1 MSISLWGTE
10 FFVTST
16 WDGDQ
21 TFPAVQAFASGGFVS
36 VWEDRGGATTELRGQ
51 LFYANG
57 GKHGV
62 EFVINSTSAN
72 TQAEPTIAL
81 LSDGRFVVAWVD
93 DSGANGEPGWGIRAR
108 VFNPDG
114 SAVGS
119 DFRVNTTSVL
129 NQVQVSIAALADGGF
144 IVTYSDTDFI
154 DQSQAWTYSH
164 VLSRAFGADLL
175 AVSPTDSVVA
185 ADAGKI
191 EFLSDAVGLDQG
203 YVVVFAQQDTAASN
217 SVLRGRIFGDD
228 GVGATE
234 FAISD
239 FPGGNVLNP
248 AATRLADGRFVV
260 VWTEEAA
267 DGAKAIKARFF
278 EADGTASG
286 TAFTVNGIALA
297 TAPDMNDQIG
307 VTALPEGGFA
317 VTYTNPASPLRWD
330 IRAAMFDGTGQRI
343 GADTLISPAD
353 VEGSKALPSV
363 TTLADGRLMTTWLD
377 NSGRMFDP
385 VGISGQ
391 ILEIRT
397 KAVSL
402 SGTDADDDYIGTAFH
417 DVLRGGNG
425 EDWLEGADGNDFL
438 EGGAGGD
445 TLYGGVGNDIL
456 QGGAGAD
463 TLNGGTGDDVLDGGD
478 GLDEMS
484 GGAGDDTYI
493 LRNLSD
499 VAFEEAGEGFDT
511 AVVFEDVFL
520 EAVST
525 IEALTAASGARVAF
539 LTGNDDNNRLTGNE
553 GANTID
559 GRSGDDT
566 LIGGGGDDV
575 FIIDSQGDRV
585 SDASGYDKVVASAS
599 FALQEG
605 SGIELLEADASS
617 FWNTLSLTGD
627 SAANIICGNSGWST
641 LRGMGGD
648 DVLYGKSGKDSLS
661 GGTGRDTFVFDTK
674 PNKIFNRD
682 KITDFK
688 PVDDTIY
695 LDNSVFKKL
704 GKGSFTKPGKL
715 NKAFF
720 KISDKARDKNDY
732 VVYDKKKG
740 VLWYDAD
747 GSGKGAAVEISTL
760 SKKLKM
766 SALDFFVI

>member
-10 FFVTST
+10 FFVNST
-16 WDGDQ
+16 WEGDQ

-51 LFYANG
+51 LFYADGN
-57 GKHGV
+57 KHGV

-72 TQAEPTIAL
+72 TQAEPTIAV
-81 LSDGRFVVAWVD
+81 LSDGRFVVAWAD
-93 DSGANGEPGWGIRAR
+93 DSGADGEPGWGIRAR

-114 SAVGS
+114 SAVGP
-119 DFRVNTTSVL
+119 DFRVNTTGAEH
-129 NQVQVSIAALADGGF
+129 QVEVSIDALANGGF
-144 IVTYSDTDFI
+144 VVTYSDFGAVNPTTD
-154 DQSQAWTYSH
+154 YSH
-164 VLSRAFGADLL
+164 VRARVYGADLQPV
-175 AVSPTDSVVA
+175 AVADSTVA
-185 ADAGKI
+185 IDAAKLQALP
-191 EFLSDAVGLDQG
+191 EVVGLEHG
-203 YVVVFAQQDTAASN
+203 YAVVFVEWDDATSN
-217 SVLRGRIFGDD
+217 SVLRGRVFGDD
-228 GVGATE
+228 GVGSTE

-239 FPGGNVLNP
+239 FPGGDVRGP
-248 AATRLADGRFVV
+248 AATRLADGRLVA

-267 DGAKAIKARFF
+267 DGAKAIKARLF
-278 EADGTASG
+278 EPDGTASG

-297 TAPDMNDQIG
+297 TAPDMNDKIG

-317 VTYTNPASPLRWD
+317 VTYTNPASALRWG

-343 GADTLISPAD
+343 GADTLISPVD
-353 VEGSKALPSV
+353 VEGSKGVSSV
-363 TTLADGRLMTTWLD
+363 TTLADGRLMTAWLD
-377 NSGRMFDP
+377 NSGRIFDP

-402 SGTDADDDYIGTAFH
+402 SGTDADDDYIGTTFH

-425 EDWLEGADGNDFL
+425 KDWLNGADGNDVL
-438 EGGAGGD
+438 E
-445 TLYGGVGNDIL
+445 
-456 QGGAGAD
+456 GGAGAD
-463 TLNGGTGDDVLDGGD
+463 TLYGGTGDDTLDGGD
-478 GLDEMS
+478 GLDELT

-499 VAFEEAGEGFDT
+499 VAFEEVGEGFDT

-539 LTGNDDNNRLTGNE
+539 LTGNADNNRLTGNE

-617 FWNTLSLTGD
+617 FWDTLSLTGD
-627 SAANIICGNSGWST
+627 SAANIIRGNSGWSS

-648 DVLYGKSGKDSLS
+648 DVLYGKNGKDALS

-747 GSGKGAAVEISTL
+747 GSGQGAAVEISTL